1 MGLVLLGGHPG
12 IGAVCLLAG
21 ACALAGESIGIAR
34 SRRRGLLLRA
44 LGGGAMAGVL
54 GLLLSAPSVLPFAEL
69 LARGHTYKH
78 TSIATSIWN
87 GDLAATREM
96 FGLGMFTPRLVNV
109 LRDSYPNYPYSL
121 NGVCG
126 LAALLLALVA
136 VWKRRVRFG
145 LVLVACLGLVLSF
158 GPFGYSSIAASVP
171 LLQYIL
177 PRYCVVLVILPIS
190 QWAAEGLDSF
200 PWWRGGG
207 GESWSAP
214 RSLRRLG
221 RLLVPLGVLSTW
233 LYISYLCQAAMS
245 EPLRAQI
252 QKGISE
258 SSDQSLR
265 YFYFGALV
273 GLSIVAGRMSLRAGR
288 FSLGSIAVLEL
299 ALYAMPHF
307 NEPISTSIRHGRPIA
322 ATNLAQLAKDSHSR
336 IGSTEST
343 LGLTQFNLVDA
354 IPDIRITAALVP
366 QRYYDFMRLL
376 GADFYTIFVPPTTT
390 SPLLDMAA
398 VKFFALSTAAAGGL
412 PALMPIDGGGI
423 YLNPYAAPRAR
434 LFGRVSTVADE
445 PQALEWLSRALASG
459 RHLADS
465 PLLEHAV
472 VEVDERGVDEL
483 READLE
489 GSGGGANP
497 AGSVAF
503 ERDEPDHV
511 SLRVSAPGYRL
522 LVLADTFYP
531 GWQVRIDGRERR
543 IFPSDVLFRGVIVPP
558 GVHEVTFDYRPISLW
573 LGCLLALCS
582 WGAVAVQAFLQ
593 RLRPKSAAHPIPSPA
608 R

>member
-1 MGLVLLGGHPG
+1 
-12 IGAVCLLAG
+12 
-21 ACALAGESIGIAR
+21 
-34 SRRRGLLLRA
+34 
-44 LGGGAMAGVL
+44 
-54 GLLLSAPSVLPFAEL
+54 
-69 LARGHTYKH
+69 
-78 TSIATSIWN
+78 
-87 GDLAATREM
+87 
-96 FGLGMFTPRLVNV
+96 
-109 LRDSYPNYPYSL
+109 
-121 NGVCG
+121 
-126 LAALLLALVA
+126 
-136 VWKRRVRFG
+136 
-145 LVLVACLGLVLSF
+145 
-158 GPFGYSSIAASVP
+158 
-171 LLQYIL
+171 
-177 PRYCVVLVILPIS
+177 
-190 QWAAEGLDSF
+190 
-200 PWWRGGG
+200 
-207 GESWSAP
+207 
-214 RSLRRLG
+214 
-221 RLLVPLGVLSTW
+221 
-233 LYISYLCQAAMS
+233 MS

-258 SSDQSLR
+258 SPDQSLR
-265 YFYFGALV
+265 YFYLGALV

-398 VKFFALSTAAAGGL
+398 VKFFALGTAAAGGL
-412 PALMPIDGGGI
+412 PALMPIEGGGI

-445 PQALEWLSRALASG
+445 PQALAWLSRSLASS

-465 PLLEHAV
+465 ALLENAV
-472 VEVDERGVDEL
+472 IEVDERGADEL
-483 READLE
+483 RKADLA
-489 GSGGGANP
+489 GGRGGADP
-497 AGSVAF
+497 AGSVTF
-503 ERDEPDHV
+503 ERDEPDHL

-531 GWQVRIDGRERR
+531 GWHARIDGQERR
-543 IFPSDVLFRGVIVPP
+543 IFPSDVLFRGVVVPP
-558 GVHEVTFDYRPISLW
+558 GVHQVTFDYRPISLW

-582 WGAVAVQAFLQ
+582 WGAVAVQAF
-593 RLRPKSAAHPIPSPA
+593 RRKLRPKSAVDPIPLPA